1 MADKVRQREQSL
13 KRQVEALKIEIDETK
28 RKKQV
33 SEIADSDFFRELQ
46 AKARDMR
53 AKHGE

>member
-1 MADKVRQREQSL
+1 L
-13 KRQVEALKIEIDETK
+13 KRQLEALKIEIDETK